1 MTMQYR
7 QLGRT
12 DMNVSVV
19 ALGCWALAGDAIWG
33 HQEETDSINTIA
45 KAMDCGIN
53 FFDTAEGYG
62 DGYSEEVVGQALEG
76 KRDQVYIATKVSQ
89 NHLAPADLIA
99 ACDASLQRLQTDYID
114 LYQLHWPNADVPIT
128 DSLAALEKLR
138 EQGKIRYAGVS
149 NFGVKDLTNALQ
161 AGRVESNQ
169 LAYNL
174 LWRGIEYSI
183 KPLCV
188 QEEIGI
194 LCYSPLA
201 QGLLTGKFPDLESM
215 PVTRMRTKHFS
226 SEREMAR
233 HGGPGFEQKTMAAV
247 HAVARIAEEA
257 RIPMA
262 DLALSWLFH
271 QNGVASVVAG
281 ARNPEQAQNNAGAGN
296 VQIPQDVLQELT
308 KVTEALKAAF
318 GDDADMWAD
327 RIH

>member
-1 MTMQYR
+1 MQYR

-19 ALGCWALAGDAIWG
+19 SLGCWALAGDAIWG
-33 HQEETDSINTIA
+33 HQEETDSIHTIA
-45 KAMDCGIN
+45 TAIDCGIN
-53 FFDTAEGYG
+53 LFDTAEGYG
-62 DGYSEEVVGQALEG
+62 DGYSEEVVGKALQG
-76 KRDQVYIATKVSQ
+76 KRDKVYIATKVSQ
-89 NHLAPADLIA
+89 NNLGPADLIA
-99 ACDASLQRLQTDYID
+99 ACEASLKRLQTETID
-114 LYQLHWPNADVPIT
+114 LYQLHWPNADVPIA

-138 EQGKIRYAGVS
+138 EQGKIRFAGVS
-149 NFGVKDLTNALQ
+149 NFGVKDLTNTLQ

-188 QEEIGI
+188 QEQIGI

-201 QGLLTGKFPDLESM
+201 QGLLTGKFPDLESL

-226 SEREMAR
+226 TERDMAR
-233 HGGPGFEQKTMAAV
+233 HGGPGFEQETMAAV
-247 HAVARIAEEA
+247 NAVARIAAEA
-257 RIPMA
+257 KIPMA
-262 DLALSWLFH
+262 DLALSWLFN
-271 QNGVASVVAG
+271 QEGVASVVAG
-281 ARNPEQAQNNAGAGN
+281 ARNPEQVQHNAGAGD
-296 VQIPQDVLQELT
+296 VQMPPDVLRALR
-308 KVTEALKAAF
+308 EATDELKAAF